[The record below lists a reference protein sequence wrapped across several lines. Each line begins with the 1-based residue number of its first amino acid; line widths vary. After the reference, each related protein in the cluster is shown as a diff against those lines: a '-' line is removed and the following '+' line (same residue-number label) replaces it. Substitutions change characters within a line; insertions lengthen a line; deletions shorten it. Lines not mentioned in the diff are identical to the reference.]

1 MKLSK
6 KFVISAV
13 ALALAAGAFADEYDD
28 YGYEEEAAAEP
39 TVTLGGK
46 IEINARAYVDQED
59 ADGDKIKPEDWHTEA
74 FPSGKLTASYEGLSS
89 DVSMTLKFD
98 KTSIMDGYWMDIL
111 DEFTARAYV
120 GNAQLEAGKM
130 RVVWGKGD
138 KVHVL
143 DNFNANDY
151 TDYIIPDYIDR
162 RISEPMF
169 RAVYSTNSN
178 IKFEAVYT
186 PMMTPDR
193 LASSGIWQPKASKSL
208 TSTVEEL
215 VKARLAGS
223 LGTVISNP
231 TDEDALESLFENL
244 QFDANKLYPDT
255 YKLKYGQVGARTTF
269 TVGPVDL
276 GLSYYLGRNKQPTA
290 DLLGLINPNLQAAV
304 KAGVAQKIADANAA
318 AQHYTALA
326 EAETDLTTKAQY
338 EAAAA
343 QYTQGAAQ
351 AQAIYDSLGI
361 DEAELPVLNYDIVQ
375 VFGFEGATVLFG
387 RLNSRWEFAYNLTKD
402 IKGDDPFVHNN
413 NLSWVAGFD
422 VDLPIHNI
430 NVNIQE
436 NGKYILN
443 YDKLED
449 AVYTV
454 YGDSPASTD
463 IVVKAQKK
471 LKQYDTDYTSADT
484 PWNNKL
490 IVNISDTWNHEKI
503 KLDLKGIW
511 GIERGDVL
519 VMPSLS
525 FNIKDDFQLNLSGLY
540 IWCNNHDSEFDG
552 WENNSF
558 AQVGVKY
565 TF

>member
-28 YGYEEEAAAEP
+28 YGYEEETAAEP

-46 IEINARAYVDQED
+46 VEINARAYVDQED
-59 ADGDKIKPEDWHTEA
+59 SDGDKIKPEDWHTEA

-193 LASSGIWQPKASKSL
+193 LASSGIWQPKASKTL
-208 TSTVEEL
+208 TSTVEGM
-215 VKARLAGS
+215 VKEQLATS
-223 LGTVISNP
+223 LATTIGAAADP
-231 TDEDALESLFENL
+231 TSPAYAAACESLFAAL
-244 QFDANKLYPDT
+244 QFDANSLYPDT
-255 YKLKYGQVGARTTF
+255 YKIKYGQVGARTTF

-276 GLSYYLGRNKQPTA
+276 GLSYYLGRQKTPTA
-290 DLLGLINPNLQAAV
+290 DTSTI
-304 KAGVAQKIADANAA
+304 ANATIA
-318 AQHYTALA
+318 AGMTYEALA
-326 EAETDLTTKAQY
+326 ASGDAKKQYLASQIAENTATDAYNAVLTPYIAGATLPTLDY
-338 EAAAA
+338 E
-343 QYTQGAAQ
+343 
-351 AQAIYDSLGI
+351 
-361 DEAELPVLNYDIVQ
+361 VMQ

-387 RLNSRWEFAYNLTKD
+387 RLNSRWEVAYNLTKD
-402 IKGDDPFVHNN
+402 IAGDDPWVHNN
-413 NLSWVAGFD
+413 SLSWVAGFD

-430 NVNIQE
+430 NINIQN

-443 YDKLED
+443 NDKIGDKEFSPYAGTAIDTAFGGALSANVKYSYKEADVDYDPND
-449 AVYTV
+449 CYT
-454 YGDSPASTD
+454 
-463 IVVKAQKK
+463 
-471 LKQYDTDYTSADT
+471 
-484 PWNNKL
+484 NNKL

>member
-28 YGYEEEAAAEP
+28 YGYEEEASAEP

-46 IEINARAYVDQED
+46 VEINARAYVDQED
-59 ADGDKIKPEDWHTEA
+59 ADGDKIKPKDWHTEA

-138 KVHVL
+138 KVHVI

-193 LASSGIWQPKASKSL
+193 LAGSGIWQPKASKTL
-208 TSTVEEL
+208 TSTVEGM
-215 VKARLAGS
+215 VKEQLATS
-223 LGTVISNP
+223 LATTIGAATDP
-231 TDEDALESLFENL
+231 TSPAYAAACESLFAAL
-244 QFDANKLYPDT
+244 QFDANSLYPDT
-255 YKLKYGQVGARTTF
+255 YKIKYGQVGARTTF

-276 GLSYYLGRNKQPTA
+276 GLSYYLGRQKTPTA
-290 DLLGLINPNLQAAV
+290 DVQSIFDATAAAV
-304 KAGVAQKIADANAA
+304 MAQK
-318 AQHYTALA
+318 
-326 EAETDLTTKAQY
+326 
-338 EAAAA
+338 AAAA
-343 QYTQGAAQ
+343 VTAGQLQQ
-351 AQAIYDSLGI
+351 AVLDNVITPKLSSYKAGLP
-361 DEAELPVLNYDIVQ
+361 ELDYEVMQ

-387 RLNSRWEFAYNLTKD
+387 RLNSRWEVAYNLTKD
-402 IKGDDPFVHNN
+402 IAGDDPWVHNN
-413 NLSWVAGFD
+413 SLSWVAGFD

-430 NVNIQE
+430 NVNIQN

-443 YDKLED
+443 NDKIGDAEFSPFAGVDATLAGLFKTSYEEYDVD
-449 AVYTV
+449 YDPNGRYT
-454 YGDSPASTD
+454 
-463 IVVKAQKK
+463 
-471 LKQYDTDYTSADT
+471 
-484 PWNNKL
+484 NNKL

-519 VMPSLS
+519 VMPCLS
-525 FNIKDDFQLNLSGLY
+525 FNIKDDFQLSLSGLY

-558 AQVGVKY
+558 AQIGCKY

>member
-28 YGYEEEAAAEP
+28 YGYEEEASTEP

-46 IEINARAYVDQED
+46 VEINARAYVDQED
-59 ADGDKIKPEDWHTEA
+59 SDGDKIKPEDWHTEA

-193 LASSGIWQPKASKSL
+193 LAGSGIWQPKASKTL
-208 TSTVEEL
+208 TSTVEGM
-215 VKARLAGS
+215 VKEQLATALATTIGAA
-223 LGTVISNP
+223 TDP
-231 TDEDALESLFENL
+231 TSPAYAAACESLFANL
-244 QFDANKLYPDT
+244 QFDADSLYPDT
-255 YKLKYGQVGARTTF
+255 NKVKYGQVGARTTF

-276 GLSYYLGRNKQPTA
+276 GLSYYLGRQKTPTA
-290 DLLGLINPNLQAAV
+290 DTKKLATA
-304 KAGVAQKIADANAA
+304 KIAAGMT
-318 AQHYTALA
+318 YEALA
-326 EAETDLTTKAQY
+326 ASEDAKKQYLASQIAANSATTAYNSVLTPYIQDAALPSLDY
-338 EAAAA
+338 E
-343 QYTQGAAQ
+343 
-351 AQAIYDSLGI
+351 
-361 DEAELPVLNYDIVQ
+361 VLQ

-387 RLNSRWEFAYNLTKD
+387 RLNSRWEVAYNLTKD
-402 IKGDDPFVHNN
+402 IAGDDPWVHNN
-413 NLSWVAGFD
+413 SLSWVAGFD
-422 VDLPIHNI
+422 VDLPVHNI
-430 NVNIQE
+430 NVNIQN

-443 YDKLED
+443 NDKIGDKEFSPYTGTAIDTAFGGALSANVKYSYKEADVDYDPND
-449 AVYTV
+449 CYT
-454 YGDSPASTD
+454 
-463 IVVKAQKK
+463 
-471 LKQYDTDYTSADT
+471 
-484 PWNNKL
+484 NNKL

-519 VMPSLS
+519 VMPCLS
-525 FNIKDDFQLNLSGLY
+525 FNIKDDFQLSLSGLY
-540 IWCNNHDSEFDG
+540 IWCNNEDSEFDG

-558 AQVGVKY
+558 AQIGCKY